1 MSEFSTL
8 LKEGTALLRTGQHKQ
23 AITLLEE
30 AKALEPANFDV
41 LLNLSGA
48 YILAK
53 KFKLAVKLL
62 EQLRDQEPNNSMIWI
77 NLGAAYLGNP
87 ILANDDDQKSA
98 IKAFKEALKHNKRA
112 PSVAY
117 NIGLIHS
124 HRMEYVPAK
133 KWFQKALDSF
143 PKDEDAASMIV
154 KMDAKIADSK
164 GNSGKVA
171 A

>member
-8 LKEGTALLRTGQHKQ
+8 LKEGTALLRQGKHQQ
-23 AITLLEE
+23 AIAILEE
-30 AKALEPANFDV
+30 AKSLDSANFDV

-87 ILANDDDQKSA
+87 ILASDDDQKSA
-98 IKAFKEALKHNKRA
+98 IKAFKEALKHNQRA

-124 HRMEYVPAK
+124 HRMEFVPAK
-133 KWFQKALDSF
+133 KWFQKALDTF
-143 PKDEDAASMIV
+143 PDDKDAASMIA
-154 KMDAKIADSK
+154 KMDAKIGEAK
-164 GNSGKVA
+164 GKSGQA
-171 A
+171 SA